1 MEGVLPSWRK
11 HVRRHVSNGRDAA
24 MPQVVRS
31 QAPSAIRAVQKQS
44 RTDTYIEHRGG
55 QAKLELV
62 VFMRERADQHVDSIR
77 ETGIERV
84 LI

>member
-1 MEGVLPSWRK
+1 M
-11 HVRRHVSNGRDAA
+11 RRHVSNGRDAA

-31 QAPSAIRAVQKQS
+31 QAPSAIRAVIQKQS
-44 RTDTYIEHRGG
+44 RTDTYIEHRGE

-77 ETGIERV
+77 KTGIERV